1 MKRLCVI
8 GDPVGHSLSP
18 LIHNAALEHLGLH
31 KEFVFEKHKV
41 SAQGLADFIKLVRQ
55 KEFVGLSVTTP
66 HKNTIIPLLD
76 DLSEEAKLAGAVNT
90 VALNGDRLIGHNTDG
105 AGCVNAL
112 EAAKAPINGQVI
124 VLLGAGG
131 AAGAI
136 AVSLCMQGAKR
147 LYILNRTLKKA
158 KALAEIARKVSTTD
172 IYAMDLD
179 LIEEA
184 LAYADIL
191 INATTVG
198 MKGSQK
204 KTIVPMSSIKR
215 NMTVMDLVYDPIS
228 TPLINDAKRIG
239 ARAIIGIEM
248 LLQQGALQFG
258 LFTGKDAPMDAMRV
272 ALRKKLEAKQ

>member
-18 LIHNAALEHLGLH
+18 LMHNAALEHLGLH

-41 SAQGLADFIKLVRQ
+41 SAQELAGFVKLVRQ
-55 KEFVGLSVTTP
+55 KEFVGLSVTMP
-66 HKNTIIPLLD
+66 HKNTIIPFLD
-76 DLSEEAKLAGAVNT
+76 ELSLEAKIIGAVNT
-90 VALNGDRLIGHNTDG
+90 VTLNGCRLVGHNTDG
-105 AGCVNAL
+105 TGCVKAL
-112 EAAKAPINGQVI
+112 EAAKAPIKGQV
-124 VLLGAGG
+124 VVVLGAGG

-158 KALAEIARKVSTTD
+158 KAVAELARKVSDTD

-184 LAYADIL
+184 LAHADIL

-198 MKGSQK
+198 MKSSQK
-204 KTIVPMSSIKR
+204 KTIVPMGSIKR
-215 NMTVMDLVYDPIS
+215 KMTVMDIVYSPAQ
-228 TPLINDAKRIG
+228 TTLIKDAKRVG
-239 ARAIIGIEM
+239 AMTVLGTEM
-248 LLQQGALQFG
+248 LLHQGALQFK
-258 LFTGKDAPMDAMRV
+258 LFTGKDAPIEVMRT
-272 ALRKKLEAKQ
+272 ALKKNLEAHK